1 MIRRVL
7 LVALALCAL
16 PLPGRGDQADGRA
29 ADAGPQN
36 APLSAEDADVVKQLA
51 LLEDVELV
59 RNLDLFEEKTPDGAQ
74 APDAGIADGGSP
86 APRQ

>member
-7 LVALALCAL
+7 LVAVALCAP
-16 PLPGRGDQADGRA
+16 PLPGRGGQSAERA

-59 RNLDLFEEKTPDGAQ
+59 RNLDLFEDKTPDGAQ
-74 APDAGIADGGSP
+74 APDAGMPDAGTP
-86 APRQ
+86 APGR